1 MEDIM
6 DIENVYDSSC
16 PLFYLSPEER
26 VEVIWQGRPEDCA
39 EAVSGRAGRECPED
53 DHGFNLIPFQT
64 KVECSEHCVVL
75 VSFLVREAT
84 GYHHYPPSPAQL
96 QDWVRRSLKA
106 YALLFTRTITSIPVE
121 LIPPGSH
128 ISNID
133 MRIEVRLAAIDFKKN
148 EAVFKLDY
156 TSARKLEVFYT
167 ELVGREPGAELTEKL
182 SKLRI
187 RMAMASVIGD
197 ELLGFQEVFG
207 GVFDIDDWHASV
219 SYKEVQHQ
227 SDTFDTVQ
235 EEWASFCQSL
245 RQQQVGR
252 YLLAQYEAYPD
263 DWGSLQDGGG
273 GHSDDGQL
281 ETFPEDGST
290 SPQTY
295 WAPKPMRVVMPQQQ
309 TIEVLTELPGRI
321 QQGDSNCS
329 REQCGNQVFSTPVS
343 PNLSLADFPRGT
355 PKAYGDLEYSKPA
368 ILPPIPPTPTLVSY
382 VNSSSPS
389 LFTLPDPVTS
399 RSSLSDR
406 ETQSPLSLRTNI
418 STIATNGSVEGSGQ
432 DSTPPLSSRTSS
444 TDSGNQVTSPSSVS
458 MYSYRPIYDAWKVQL
473 ASGSDPI
480 IFTPRSPMWEDGAF
494 PDSGQWK
501 NLDSIEFATVEG
513 QQMDKVRGT
522 SILGNL
528 TEVPLSENERQF
540 QHPSVIEAED
550 LDEYGFELED
560 KVEFVPLQ
568 TKAEKEVD
576 PTEVIIQGRMEA
588 MLDAAQSQG
597 YIHQATRDGLNNHPI
612 SVRLRSI
619 SGNHTSMKN
628 ILGERRYTSVTND
641 NTANARATGLAEY
654 QNPKSESQPFPQE
667 TIDTMEIIRNDYSTG
682 DYLPPMT
689 SNHCVGSTTASN
701 FSLDTPSSHNLEHAQ
716 SSNQNFSEYKV
727 GVKGRTDHL
736 KEMKLQ
742 FEHEGELMLGA
753 YHRTLKRIHI
763 LEREILKSESEEER
777 TLENKAR
784 EMIEFCGYDESA
796 FTQEINPASP
806 TGKSTHTFMEG
817 CIMQKDL
824 QDSIVTGDEGR
835 VEFDAGIID
844 GAQSKTNYKGPL
856 EVRTKFC
863 ENSPELKDVSPCCQ
877 FGTRAKGAHLVE
889 TNVRCVHGRMQMVKP
904 ISNIN
909 STDTSPTTGDA
920 EPWRM
925 NYMVGGQR
933 GRRIRGYW
941 EDYVECKLNAP
952 CGGGE
957 SPPAWRTFSS
967 TDVPQPIGKQF
978 SVGYSQAPTV
988 FSPESCTVQQ
998 SADIHATVT
1007 KSYSDKLT
1015 EYYKSTRGDAT
1026 QRSGKAS
1033 GEAISSTAKENIGT
1047 GYERNW
1053 PESLGMWSCYA
1064 H

>member
-1 MEDIM
+1 M

-16 PLFYLSPEER
+16 PLFYLSPEEC

-96 QDWVRRSLKA
+96 QDWVRRSLQA
-106 YALLFTRTITSIPVE
+106 YALLFTRTITAIPVE

-148 EAVFKLDY
+148 EAVFKLDN

-182 SKLRI
+182 SKLRV
-187 RMAMASVIGD
+187 RMAMAGVIGD
-197 ELLGFQEVFG
+197 ELLGFQEVVG
-207 GVFDIDDWHASV
+207 GVFDIDDWRSSV
-219 SYKEVQHQ
+219 SYKEVQHE

-252 YLLAQYEAYPD
+252 YLLAQYKAYPD
-263 DWGSLQDGGG
+263 DWGSLQDAGG

-309 TIEVLTELPGRI
+309 TIEVLTELPGMI
-321 QQGDSNCS
+321 QQDDSNCS
-329 REQCGNQVFSTPVS
+329 REQCGNQAFSTAVS
-343 PNLSLADFPRGT
+343 PNLSLADFSRGT

-368 ILPPIPPTPTLVSY
+368 IVPHIPPTPTLVSY
-382 VNSSSPS
+382 VNPSSPS
-389 LFTLPDPVTS
+389 LFTLSDPVTP
-399 RSSLSDR
+399 RSSLRDR

-418 STIATNGSVEGSGQ
+418 STIATNGSVEDSGQ

-444 TDSGNQVTSPSSVS
+444 TDSGKQVTSPSSVS
-458 MYSYRPIYDAWKVQL
+458 MHSHPPIYDAWKVHL

-480 IFTPRSPMWEDGAF
+480 IFSPRSPMWEDGAL

-501 NLDSIEFATVEG
+501 NLDSIEFATIKG
-513 QQMDKVRGT
+513 QWMDKVQGT
-522 SILGNL
+522 SVVGNL
-528 TEVPLSENERQF
+528 TAVPLSEDECHF
-540 QHPSVIEAED
+540 QHPSDIEAED
-550 LDEYGFELED
+550 LDEYGFELDDE
-560 KVEFVPLQ
+560 VEFVPLQ

-597 YIHQATRDGLNNHPI
+597 FIYQATRDGLDNHPI

-619 SGNHTSMKN
+619 SGDHSSMKD
-628 ILGERRYTSVTND
+628 ILGERRYTSVTNHQ
-641 NTANARATGLAEY
+641 NART
-654 QNPKSESQPFPQE
+654 ESQPFLQE
-667 TIDTMEIIRNDYSTG
+667 TIDTMETIRNDYSTG

-689 SNHCVGSTTASN
+689 SNHRVGSTTPSN
-701 FSLDTPSSHNLEHAQ
+701 FSLDTPSSHNLKHAQ
-716 SSNQNFSEYKV
+716 LSNQNSSEYKV

-753 YHRTLKRIHI
+753 YHRTLKRIQI
-763 LEREILKSESEEER
+763 LEIEILKSESAEER

-796 FTQEINPASP
+796 FTQEINPAGP
-806 TGKSTHTFMEG
+806 TGKSTHTIMEG
-817 CIMQKDL
+817 CIMQKNL

-835 VEFDAGIID
+835 VELDAGIID
-844 GAQSKTNYKGPL
+844 GAQSKTDCKRPL
-856 EVRTKFC
+856 EVRTKLC
-863 ENSPELKDVSPCCQ
+863 ENSPELK
-877 FGTRAKGAHLVE
+877 FGTRAKGAQLVE
-889 TNVRCVHGRMQMVKP
+889 TNVRCAHEGMQMVKP
-904 ISNIN
+904 TSNIN
-909 STDTSPTTGDA
+909 STDTSPTGDA
-920 EPWRM
+920 EPWKM

-933 GRRIRGYW
+933 GRKIRGYW

-952 CGGGE
+952 CGGGD
-957 SPPAWRTFSS
+957 SHPARRTFSS
-967 TDVPQPIGKQF
+967 TDVPQPNIGKQC
-978 SVGYSQAPTV
+978 SVGHSQAPTV
-988 FSPESCTVQQ
+988 FSPESWTVQQ

-1026 QRSGKAS
+1026 QRRGRAS
-1033 GEAISSTAKENIGT
+1033 GEAISSTPKENIGT

-1053 PESLGMWSCYA
+1053 PESLEMWSCYA